1 MRKKRQ
7 LFQKLLALILSLA
20 LVLTGA
26 VPQGI
31 SSVQAAGEAEDGLI
45 LYYDFDLQNSFAT
58 EISDASG
65 NGNAGQLKRIGG
77 APEGNYSID
86 NVSIY
91 GKQVKALNLP
101 GGEDGTYLQLPN
113 GVLKDSDAVTISMWV
128 KLTTDTGYQR
138 IWDFGS
144 NTTSYMYLLS
154 DGGNEGFK
162 GYASA
167 ITTAGWDKE
176 KGVAKG
182 ENKNID
188 KNRWVLTTVVM
199 DGSNMSLYENG
210 QQIGETV
217 DTGITVK
224 DLGNTT
230 QNYIA
235 YGQFGDAPTEGQF
248 AEVKIYDKALTAAE
262 IEAMYYVTDAGIVT
276 ADDGDLDLG
285 DTSAVT
291 EDIELPTKGINGS
304 DIAWTSQNTAIEIQT
319 AEGKTIG
326 KVTRPAKGAA
336 DAAGTLTATIS
347 KGTASTTKTFDVTV
361 LAQFTDQQKADK
373 DAAELKKNMGDL
385 SAVTADI
392 TLPATGSLGSAIQ
405 WESANSAIKIENSVA
420 KVTRPAIGEANASGK
435 LTATVSCGEA
445 TATAEFDTTVLAFRE
460 AVTIK
465 TVEDIDIVTLKGKS
479 PSLPNYVR
487 VTYSDNSAGKEKV
500 TWPAQIDKD
509 KYAAAGT
516 FTVEGSIV
524 DARPARKVTATVTVI
539 DEEEAVATVVSDT
552 FDLSDITLDKIGEDG
567 SILTQNRDRDMEYLK
582 LLDNKRMLY
591 NFYKTFGQAAKIEG
605 VTPLGGWDEPTGLLR
620 GHSTGHYMSALA
632 LAYASTGDEEINN
645 KLTEMVHELRELQKM
660 SQGDPKTF
668 TSAGVNQSLWSTD
681 PTKWGEGF
689 ISAYS
694 PDQFALLEKYTPYA
708 QIWAPYYTLH
718 KLIAGFLDAYT
729 YTGNEEALE
738 AAKALG
744 KWTYNR
750 LKGCTQEQLEKM
762 WDMYIAGEFGG
773 FNESMAQLYIYAKAD
788 NDANAEIYL
797 EGAKLFDNKI
807 FFDSLAANEDGKGT
821 DENGDEKLIGIQGR
835 HANQHIPQIIGA
847 MEIYEATVAKGSPE
861 MYYFDVA
868 ENFWQMV
875 VSRYAYS
882 IGGVGTGEK
891 FTDPYQ
897 QANNI
902 SGNENCETC
911 AAYNMLKLTRMLN
924 NYNPDNAEYMDYY
937 ERTLYN
943 QILASQ
949 TPNTNDSLHNGTTY
963 MLPIGPGAT
972 RSYGDDYNAFTCCHG
987 TGMENHVKY
996 QEAAYAK
1003 TADTLYVGLY
1013 MPTTLTWEEKGVKV
1027 VQETE
1032 FPSETTKLTVSA
1044 MEGKTAQ
1051 KFDMKLRVPYWATE
1065 GFHVKKNG
1073 VKVNVN
1079 AQISTYVTLEDVQA
1093 GDVIDIEMPWTLHLD
1108 KTPDKIG
1115 TSTIASVMYGPF
1127 VMAAKNSSKDW
1138 ITLKLSANLSDSIK
1152 TGTNTANGFPT
1163 LTANGYNFAPM
1174 FAPEY
1179 ATSAYHAYFKVFTI
1193 SDDGN
1198 YYDVT
1203 IDNYTPDKGSF
1214 SADEVV
1220 KEGSNLVITA
1230 HPGEGYAVQ
1239 MLVVNGQKVQIGAD
1253 NTYTVE
1259 NVSGNVAIVGSFG
1272 SANPPAVY
1280 AQNMEFAASATSDFT
1295 ANWETVDGIKN
1306 DWEPTKS
1313 NDGIGK
1319 GWGNYSQAAGSEH
1332 YVQYMWDSEVSM
1344 NRFDI
1349 YWYDDAGGTRVPASL
1364 KIMYIAEDGTWQEAN
1379 MTSNFED
1386 IIAIDQYNTVYFD
1399 EITTIAVRLVMTVHE
1414 RAGANGIYRWKVI
1427 NDLPATPEDK
1437 TELKTAL
1444 DDIKNLAAAEN
1455 ESKFTPESWSKLQAA
1470 LAKVQE
1476 VYGSESATKADI
1488 GEAMMAAD
1496 KAVAG
1501 LQLVNPPSEEEVTS
1515 LKTAIDAAAGLD
1527 KSKYTEDSW
1536 KNLQTALDKAKEV
1549 YDNKFVTKDEVAAA
1563 TAAVNEAVRNL
1574 KQQSSGGGTQPG
1586 PGTNDVKPATPTS
1599 VKAVWTG
1606 TKSIKVTWKAAANAE
1621 KYDVYR
1627 SYKKAAG
1634 FKRIATVAKTSYV
1647 DKKST
1652 AGKTAYYKIVAIKG
1666 SVSSSYSQ
1674 TVSAYKMKAPAKM
1687 KAKAKQ
1693 RNVTISYGKVAKAK
1707 GYEIFRSTKKK
1718 GKFKK
1723 VATIKKAKTTK
1734 KTFKNMKKGTYYF
1747 KVRAYK
1753 TSGKKKIY
1761 TDYSKTVSVKVR

>member
-7 LFQKLLALILSLA
+7 LFQKLLASILSLA
-20 LVLTGA
+20 LVLTGV

-86 NVSIY
+86 DVSIY
-91 GKQVKALNLP
+91 GKEVKALNLP
-101 GGEDGTYLQLPN
+101 GGEDGTYLQLPD
-113 GVLKDSDAVTISMWV
+113 GILKDSEAVTISMWV

-144 NTTSYMYLLS
+144 NTTNYMYLLS
-154 DGGNEGFK
+154 DGGNEGFE

-167 ITTAGWDKE
+167 ITTAGWSEE
-176 KGVAKG
+176 KGVSKG
-182 ENKNID
+182 ADNNID

-210 QQIGETV
+210 QQIGQTV
-217 DTGITVK
+217 HTGITVK
-224 DLGNTT
+224 TLGNTT

-235 YGQFGDAPTEGQF
+235 YGQFGDSPTEGQF
-248 AEVKIYDKALTAAE
+248 AEVKIYNKALTTAE
-262 IEAMYYVTDAGIVT
+262 IEAMYYVTDAGIVS

-291 EDIELPTKGINGS
+291 EDMELPTKGINGS
-304 DIAWTSQNTAIEIQT
+304 DIAWSSQNSAIEIQE
-319 AEGKTIG
+319 ADGKVVG
-326 KVTRPAKGAA
+326 KVTRPGQGTE
-336 DAAGTLTATIS
+336 DAEGTLTATIS
-347 KGTASTTKTFDVTV
+347 KGAAETTKTFDVTV
-361 LAQFTDQQKADK
+361 LAQFTDQQRADK
-373 DAAELKKNMGDL
+373 DAAELRKNMGDL

-392 TLPATGSLGSAIQ
+392 TLPATGSLGSVIQ
-405 WESANSAIKIENSVA
+405 WGSANTAIKIENGVA
-420 KVTRPAIGEANASGK
+420 KVTRPEIGAANASGK
-435 LTATVSCGEA
+435 LTATVSYGEEEA
-445 TATAEFDTTVLAFRE
+445 KVEFDTTVLAFRE

-465 TVEDIDIVTLKGKS
+465 TVQDVSVTTLKGKS

-487 VTYSDNSAGKEKV
+487 VTYSDDSTGKEKV
-500 TWPAQIDKD
+500 TWPAKIDKE
-509 KYAAAGT
+509 KYSAAGS

-524 DARPARKVTATVTVI
+524 DARPAKKVTANVTVI
-539 DEEEAVATVVSDT
+539 DEEEAVANIISDT
-552 FDLSDITLDKIGEDG
+552 FDLNDITLDKIGENG
-567 SILTQNRDRDMEYLK
+567 SILTQNRDRDIAYLK

-591 NFYKTFGQAAKIEG
+591 NFYNTFGQTAKIEG
-605 VTPLGGWDEPTGLLR
+605 VTPLGGWDEPSGLLR

-632 LAYASTGDEEINN
+632 LAYASTGDEEINT
-645 KLTEMVHELRELQKM
+645 KLKEMIHELRELQKM
-660 SQGDPKTF
+660 SKGDAKAF
-668 TSAGVNQSLWSTD
+668 TSAGVDQSGWSKD
-681 PTKWGEGF
+681 PTEWGEGF

-729 YTGNEEALE
+729 YTGNTEALE

-750 LKGCTQEQLEKM
+750 LSGCTEEQLEKM

-788 NDANAEIYL
+788 NDADAEIYL
-797 EGAKLFDNKI
+797 EGAKLFDNKT
-807 FFDSLAANEDGKGT
+807 FFDSMAANEDGKLIYT
-821 DENGDEKLIGIQGR
+821 DENGNEREKLIGIQGR

-861 MYYFDVA
+861 MYYYDVA
-868 ENFWQMV
+868 ENFWHMV

-924 NYNPDNAEYMDYY
+924 NYDPENAEYMDYY

-949 TPNTNDSLHNGTTY
+949 TPNVTSSLHNGTTY
-963 MLPIGPGAT
+963 MLPIGPGGR
-972 RSYGDDYNAFTCCHG
+972 RSFGDDYDSFTCCHG

-1044 MEGKTAQ
+1044 MEGKTSQ
-1051 KFDMKLRVPYWATE
+1051 TFDMKLRVPYWATD
-1065 GFHVKKNG
+1065 GFNVKKNG

-1079 AQISTYVTLEDVQA
+1079 AQISSYVTLEDVKA
-1093 GDVIDIEMPWTLHLD
+1093 GDLIDIEMPWTLHLD

-1115 TSTIASVMYGPF
+1115 TSTVASVMYGPF
-1127 VMAAKNSSKDW
+1127 VMAAKDSSTDW

-1163 LTANGYNFAPM
+1163 LTANGYSFAPM

-1179 ATSAYHAYFKVFTI
+1179 ATSSYHAYFKIFTI

-1203 IDNYTPDKGSF
+1203 VDNYTPDKGSF
-1214 SADEVV
+1214 SVDEVV

-1230 HPGEGYAVQ
+1230 EPEEGYAVQ

-1259 NVSGNVAIVGSFG
+1259 NVSGNVSIVGSFC

-1280 AQNMEFAASATSDFT
+1280 AQNMEFAASATTDFT
-1295 ANWETVDGIKN
+1295 ASWETVNGIKN

-1313 NDGIGK
+1313 NDGAGK
-1319 GWGNYSQAAGSEH
+1319 GWGNYFQEPGSEH
-1332 YVQYMWDSEVSM
+1332 YVQYMWDSEVTM

-1349 YWYDDAGGTRVPASL
+1349 FWYDDGGGTRVPASL
-1364 KIMYIAEDGTWQEAN
+1364 KIMYIAEDGTWKEAN
-1379 MTSNFED
+1379 MTSKFED
-1386 IIAIDQYNTVYFD
+1386 IIAIDKYNTIYFD
-1399 EITTIAVRLVMTVHE
+1399 EITTVAVKLVMTVHQDG
-1414 RAGANGIYRWKVI
+1414 AANGIYRWKVI
-1427 NDLPATPEDK
+1427 NDLPAAEEDK
-1437 TELKTAL
+1437 TALKTAL
-1444 DDIKNLAAAEN
+1444 DEMKDMAAAEN
-1455 ESKFTPESWSKLQAA
+1455 ESRFTPDSWSKLQAA
-1470 LAKVQE
+1470 LEKAQQVLS
-1476 VYGSESATKADI
+1476 SESATKADI
-1488 GEAMMAAD
+1488 GAAMMAAE
-1496 KAVAG
+1496 KAIAG
-1501 LQLVNPPSEEEVTS
+1501 LQLANPPSEEEKAA
-1515 LKTAIDAAAGLD
+1515 LKSAIDTASAKD

-1536 KNLQTALDKAKEV
+1536 KNLQTALDKAKKV
-1549 YDNKFVTKDEVAAA
+1549 YDNKIATKLEVTEA
-1563 TAAVNEAVRNL
+1563 TAALNEAVKNL
-1574 KQQSSGGGTQPG
+1574 KEQSSSGGNG
-1586 PGTNDVKPATPTS
+1586 PAIEKPEIPTS

-1606 TKSIKVTWKAAANAE
+1606 TTNIKVTWKKAANAE

-1627 SYKKAAG
+1627 SYKKSTG
-1634 FKRIATVAKTSYV
+1634 FKKIATVAKTSYI

-1674 TVSAYKMKAPAKM
+1674 TVSAYKLKAPAKI
-1687 KAKAKQ
+1687 KAKANK
-1693 RNVTISYGKVAKAK
+1693 RNVTISYGKVTKAS

-1761 TDYSKTVSVKVR
+1761 TGYSKTVSVKVR